1 MKKTALYIIIAATL
15 ASLTTGCHKDNNN
28 FGMRLV
34 GENIHT
40 TGKAAVDGI
49 SISWVNG
56 ESIRINGE
64 NKTIA
69 IDEEGAYITDVTESS
84 IYRAIYPASING
96 SAALDG
102 DNVTVTIPNTH
113 LYNSDANGR
122 QMLDIPMAGRSEN
135 GSSLYLK
142 HLTAAIMVEITNYY
156 GFAVLV
162 DSIEVRSSDEGTTY
176 QLCGATTID
185 LTDANMGISPNS
197 SPTEAQKK
205 VTMTF
210 GDGAHALKIDQ
221 GATQRVMVP
230 VLPVGSGNRF
240 SITVGV
246 HKDGNTGVK
255 KDYPKTQRTG
265 GPLPRAKMAYAN
277 DTVGFLFTVGVG
289 RKVIISQG
297 NLQYQASTNTWRFA
311 ADQYDYIGNAAGNN
325 TAAAD
330 RAEQSAWID
339 LFGWGTSG
347 WNNGNTYY
355 QPYDIGTG
363 GSNSGYGYGPT
374 NGSVYNYS
382 LIGVY
387 SNSDWGVN
395 NKIFN
400 GGNIAGKWRTLTA
413 GIGSETDTL
422 FSKRTTNTSDLP
434 TGTNSTNARYIKA
447 TVEGI
452 KGFILFPD
460 NYNHPNDVYVM
471 GSIVYNSLSSTNY
484 FNGFSIGIENWN
496 KMEAEGAVFLP
507 AAGCRKNTSV
517 TEGNASAYYWSSSSN
532 DKQTAKSIY
541 FFDSNSGYGVSNS
554 STDNKINKYWGCSVR
569 LVQDVR

>member
-1 MKKTALYIIIAATL
+1 MKKTTLYIIITAALATL
-15 ASLTTGCHKDNNN
+15 ATGCHKDNNGL
-28 FGMRLV
+28 GMRLI
-34 GENIHT
+34 GESIHSNTKASIEGTST
-40 TGKAAVDGI
+40 T
-49 SISWVNG
+49 WVSG

-64 NKTIA
+64 NKSIA
-69 IDEEGAYITDVTESS
+69 IDEEGAYIADVTESAV
-84 IYRAIYPASING
+84 YRALYPASING
-96 SAALDG
+96 SATLDG

-122 QMLDIPMAGRSEN
+122 QLLDIPMAGRSEN

-347 WNNGNTYY
+347 WNNGNTHYK
-355 QPYDIGTG
+355 PDTIGYGT
-363 GSNSGYGYGPT
+363 STRGYGYGPT
-374 NGSVYNYS
+374 NGSSWGIS
-382 LIGVY
+382 LTGSY
-387 SNSDWGVN
+387 AHSDWGVHN
-395 NKIFN
+395 RITN
-400 GGNIAGKWRTLTA
+400 GGNTPGKWRTLLA
-413 GIGSETDTL
+413 GTRSELDTL
-422 FSKRTTNTSDLP
+422 FKYRTTVTTNLP
-434 TGTNSTNARYIKA
+434 ERTNSRQARFIKA
-447 TVEGI
+447 TIGSIPGI
-452 KGFILFPD
+452 ILFPD
-460 NYNHPNDVYVM
+460 NYVHPDGITIYSGGTFN
-471 GSIVYNSLSSTNY
+471 NTLSDAL
-484 FNGFSIGIENWN
+484 FAGFSIEIADWL
-496 KMEAEGAVFLP
+496 KMEAAGAVFWP
-507 AAGCRKNTSV
+507 AAGHRESGVNV
-517 TEGNASAYYWSSSSN
+517 TDAGSSAWYWSASANGNTKAYLTQFLSTGGTIFTG
-532 DKQTAKSIY
+532 QVRY
-541 FFDSNSGYGVSNS
+541 F
-554 STDNKINKYWGCSVR
+554 GCSVR
-569 LVQDVR
+569 LVQDVH

>member
-1 MKKTALYIIIAATL
+1 MNKTALYIIIAATL

-49 SISWVNG
+49 NISWVNG

-84 IYRAIYPASING
+84 IYRALYPASING

-102 DNVTVTIPNTH
+102 DNVTVTIPSTH
-113 LYNSDANGR
+113 VYNSDANGR
-122 QMLDIPMAGRSEN
+122 QLLDIPMAGRSEN

-162 DSIEVRSSDEGTTY
+162 DSIEVRSSDEGTPY
-176 QLCGATTID
+176 QLSGTTTID
-185 LTDANMGISPNS
+185 LTDANMGITPNS

-210 GDGAHALKIDQ
+210 GDGAHTLKIDQ
-221 GATQRVMVP
+221 GATRRVMVP

-240 SITVGV
+240 SITIGV
-246 HKDGNTGVK
+246 HKDSNSNVK
-255 KDYPKTQRTG
+255 KAYPKTQRTG
-265 GPLPRAKMAYAN
+265 GSLPRARMAYAN

-289 RKVIISQG
+289 RRVIISQG
-297 NLQYQASTNTWRFA
+297 NLQYQASSGTWRFSTN
-311 ADQYDYIGNAAGNN
+311 QYDYIGATAGNN

-330 RAEQSAWID
+330 RATQSAWID

-355 QPYDIGTG
+355 QPYDIGTTG
-363 GSNSGYGYGPT
+363 ASGSGYGYGPT
-374 NGSVYNYS
+374 NGSNYYYS
-382 LIGVY
+382 LTGSY
-387 SNSDWGVN
+387 SNSDWGIYN
-395 NKIFN
+395 IISN
-400 GGNIAGKWRTLTA
+400 GGNVAGKWRTITS
-413 GIGSETDTL
+413 SETDTL
-422 FSKRTTNTSDLP
+422 FSKRTTITSNMP
-434 TGTNSTNARYIKA
+434 TGTNSANARYIKA
-447 TVEGI
+447 NVEGI
-452 KGFILFPD
+452 KGIIVFPD
-460 NYNHPNDVYVM
+460 NYQHPGDVSVW
-471 GSIVYNSLSSTNY
+471 GTIAYNSLSSTNY
-484 FNGFSIGIENWN
+484 FNGFSIGIDNWN

-507 AAGCRKNTSV
+507 AAGCRKNASV
-517 TEGNASAYYWSSSSN
+517 TEANASAYYWSSSSN
-532 DKQTAKSIY
+532 GTANAKSTY
-541 FFDSNSGYGVSNS
+541 FFDYNAGYGVSNS
-554 STDNKINKYWGCSVR
+554 SIDRNTNKHWGCSVR
-569 LVQDVR
+569 LVQDVH

>member
-1 MKKTALYIIIAATL
+1 MKKTAQYIIIAATL

-49 SISWVNG
+49 NISWVNG

-102 DNVTVTIPNTH
+102 DNVTVTIPSTH
-113 LYNSDANGR
+113 VYNSDANGR
-122 QMLDIPMAGRSEN
+122 QLLDIPMAGRSEN

-162 DSIEVRSSDEGTTY
+162 DSIEVRSSDEGTPY
-176 QLCGATTID
+176 QLSGTTTID
-185 LTDANMGISPNS
+185 LTDANMGITPNS

-210 GDGAHALKIDQ
+210 GDGTHALKIDQ
-221 GATQRVMVP
+221 GATRRVMVP

-246 HKDGNTGVK
+246 HKDGNSNVK
-255 KDYPKTQRTG
+255 KAYPKTQRTG
-265 GPLPRAKMAYAN
+265 GSLPRARMAYAN
-277 DTVGFLFTVGVG
+277 DTVGFLFTIGVG

-311 ADQYDYIGNAAGNN
+311 ANQYDYIGSAAGNN

-330 RAEQSAWID
+330 RATQSAWID

-355 QPYDIGTG
+355 QPYETGTG
-363 GSNSGYGYGPT
+363 GVSTGYGYGPKK
-374 NGSVYNYS
+374 GSAYTYS
-382 LIGVY
+382 LLGEY
-387 SNSDWGVN
+387 AESDWGVH
-395 NKIFN
+395 NKISN
-400 GGNIAGKWRTLTA
+400 GCNTKGKWRTMTA
-413 GIGSETDTL
+413 GTNYETDSL
-422 FSKRTTNTSDLP
+422 FTKRATNTSNMP
-434 TGTNSTNARYIKA
+434 PSVSTSEDAHVRYIKA
-447 TVEGI
+447 MIGGTKGI
-452 KGFILFPD
+452 ILFPD
-460 NYNHPNDVYVM
+460 NYSHPDIFVSSSSNRR
-471 GSIVYNSLSSTNY
+471 YNTVSSTYN
-484 FNGFSIGIENWN
+484 FDGFQVSIINWE

-507 AAGCRKNTSV
+507 AAGYRTTQTVKNANT
-517 TEGNASAYYWSSSSN
+517 NAYYWSSSHNTSQYAQAIKFL
-532 DKQTAKSIY
+532 D
-541 FFDSNSGYGVSNS
+541 GYYSALATGVNR
-554 STDNKINKYWGCSVR
+554 NYGCSVR